1 MNIIFRFNKIIMK
14 KNNSNNSNGDQFDYE
29 NRNEYGNFVKKRNTA
44 KNKIEF
50 RSELL
55 KVLPNLDFE
64 FITIE

>member
-1 MNIIFRFNKIIMK
+1 MK